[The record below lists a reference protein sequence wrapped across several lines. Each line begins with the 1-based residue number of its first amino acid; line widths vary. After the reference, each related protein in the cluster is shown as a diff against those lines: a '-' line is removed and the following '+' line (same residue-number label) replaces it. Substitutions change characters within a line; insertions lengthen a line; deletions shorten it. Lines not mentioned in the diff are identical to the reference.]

1 MTMYVD
7 RLSLA
12 EMSVKI
18 IRKLLAR
25 RAIGDRNRADGE
37 GRKVGVFNLSS
48 EYSTKRG
55 VKYT

>member
-1 MTMYVD
+1 MYVD

-37 GRKVGVFNLSS
+37 GRKVGAFNLSP
-48 EYSTKRG
+48 EYTKRG